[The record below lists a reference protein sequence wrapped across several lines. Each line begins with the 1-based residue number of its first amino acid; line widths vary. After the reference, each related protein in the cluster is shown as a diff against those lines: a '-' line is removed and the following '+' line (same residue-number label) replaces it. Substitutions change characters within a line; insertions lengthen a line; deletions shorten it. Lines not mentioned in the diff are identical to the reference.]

1 MHTQLVGRRRP
12 ALVALTL
19 AAALS
24 AAASGAEPV
33 GLTTKSPEV
42 LRAID
47 RGIKFL
53 ESDAARDDR
62 VGAQALIGLALLTNG
77 AKPDHARVEQAV
89 ARIQKAL
96 VSRDVTKAN
105 PELDIYSTGLSILFL
120 VKLDKHRVG
129 AHRGEIEH
137 LLQYLR
143 ARQKRHG
150 GWGYPERDT
159 GDTSMTQYGVLSLWA
174 ARQAGFDVPQESID
188 AVTGWLL
195 RTQDPSGGFGYQ
207 GTVAES
213 PLNLVSQQEV
223 KHSMTAAGL
232 GSLYICGKMLRFVDG
247 PEKPPKE
254 KEVPSA
260 LKEVKP
266 KQPRP
271 DPSKHK
277 SKIDP
282 RLVREA
288 EAQGEGWFA
297 QNFQVQVGNYNL
309 YYLYALERY
318 KSFAES
324 GDKNKEEAPQWYGD
338 GARFLIAG
346 QSAAGTWNSG
356 CGDVPDTAFGVLFL
370 LRSTGKVLSELRTF
384 DGGTMSGNRGF
395 DPNGR
400 PLVPGG
406 DKGPQT
412 ELARKLLQAID
423 DLDDDEIDK
432 VLKGLEKLPND
443 QIEALP
449 TKQAEAIRR
458 LVSHRKWENRLEAV
472 RLLGKV
478 RKLDNVPVLIYAL
491 SDPVVEV
498 ARAANE
504 ALLRISRSP
513 SLVRFPENP
522 GDAERRGVIEKWKA
536 WYQTVRPGAEG
547 ER

>member
-1 MHTQLVGRRRP
+1 MHMQVVRRRP
-12 ALVALTL
+12 LALVALTFV
-19 AAALS
+19 AALS

-33 GLTTKSPEV
+33 GLTIKSPEV
-42 LRAID
+42 LQAID
-47 RGIKFL
+47 RGIKYL

-77 AKPDHARVEQAV
+77 AKPDHPKVLKPWPESKRPWP
-89 ARIQKAL
+89 
-96 VSRDVTKAN
+96 SRDAAKVD
-105 PELDIYSTGLSILFL
+105 PELDIYSTGLAIMFL
-120 VKLDKHRVG
+120 VEHDDPRRPPRRDRVPASVSPGAAEEARRLGIPGTGNRRHLDDPVRG
-129 AHRGEIEH
+129 A
-137 LLQYLR
+137 Q
-143 ARQKRHG
+143 
-150 GWGYPERDT
+150 
-159 GDTSMTQYGVLSLWA
+159 LWEA
-174 ARQAGFDVPQESID
+174 QHAGFNVPMESIE
-188 AVTGWLL
+188 AVTAWLL
-195 RTQDPSGGFGYQ
+195 KTQDPSGGFGYQ
-207 GTVAES
+207 GTVAENFN
-213 PLNLVSQQEV
+213 NLVKQQDV

-232 GSLYICGKMLRFVDG
+232 GSLYICSNLLGMAGKV
-247 PEKPPKE
+247 EKPPKE

-266 KQPRP
+266 KDAKP
-271 DPSKHK
+271 DPSKYK

-282 RLVREA
+282 KLVREA
-288 EAQGEGWFA
+288 EARGNGWFA
-297 QNFQVQVGNYNL
+297 QNFKVQVGNCNY

-318 KSFAES
+318 KSFAEFC
-324 GDKNKEEAPQWYGD
+324 DKNEEEDPQWYSD
-338 GARFLIAG
+338 VAQFLIAE

-356 CGDVPDTAFGVLFL
+356 CGEVPDTAFGVLFL
-370 LRSTGKVLSELRTF
+370 LRSTKKSIAGVRTF
-384 DGGTMSGNRGF
+384 DGGTMSGDRGF
-395 DPNGR
+395 ARTDR

-432 VLKGLEKLPND
+432 ALKGLDELPND
-443 QIEALP
+443 QIEALSA
-449 TKQAEAIRR
+449 KHAEAIRR
-458 LVSHRKWENRLEAV
+458 LVSNRKWENRLAAV

-513 SLVRFPENP
+513 SLVRFPDNP
-522 GDAERRGVIEKWKA
+522 TDAERRAVIEKWKA